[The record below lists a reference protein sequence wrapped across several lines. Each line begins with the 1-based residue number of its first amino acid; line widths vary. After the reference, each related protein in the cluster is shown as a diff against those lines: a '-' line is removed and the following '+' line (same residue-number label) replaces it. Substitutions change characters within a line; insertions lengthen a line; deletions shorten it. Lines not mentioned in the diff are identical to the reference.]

1 MRFSRVVI
9 FLAIVSTLILTA
21 TAAYYSQRYQAIK
34 QASIIEIAQS
44 GLNQLTYSEREFANS
59 QEQLFSVVD
68 LLGDGQLTA
77 DFALDPSKHN
87 KNQLKSMFVSVLKSQ
102 KWYDHIRFVDNQ
114 GIEKLRVDYYPHTH
128 SAQSMEDR
136 HDHSQ
141 SGFFRYAQ
149 TLAADDIGIW
159 SSQHALGPDVDL
171 TLPSI
176 RVITPVSVLD
186 KRYGYIMVS
195 VDPWNLANRL
205 NYVLNNELRPHL
217 VSEQGIYLAASGR
230 NYLHA
235 PGQGSLRGESLAQRF
250 TLSWDEIKQMQNG
263 YTEEKGHLLIFTTFD
278 LSADQKLHLV
288 ITLSPEQLEQ
298 RLQRDVDDLVKQG
311 IFVFLL
317 LLVFILPTF
326 SMALH
331 YHRRNIESKLA
342 RAALEGMSAVMISDN
357 TNRVI
362 KVNQQFKTITGL
374 SSDAVLGKNALK
386 VMFNQHGMTFIVRIM
401 ERIEQEKLWQGE
413 VEFVTPEQRHLTTIM
428 RIQAISEAGRIS
440 YYITSLVD
448 ISEHKAL
455 ENKLRELSEKDSLTH
470 LWNRRKFEQELQA
483 QTQLVAR
490 YPDSH
495 DACLVLIDIDFFKR
509 INDEQG
515 HDAGDRVIAQVAD
528 LLVSQLRTTDFIS
541 RIGGEEFA
549 VIMPH
554 TAIDEAQAVVER
566 LRHAVDLDQSL
577 TVTISAG
584 ITDLNQDSTRSYKCA
599 DIALYESKTLG
610 RNRVSLCYSCDDIA

>member
-1 MRFSRVVI
+1 MI
-9 FLAIVSTLILTA
+9 FLAIVSTLILSA
-21 TAAYYSQRYQAIK
+21 TAAYYYQRYQAVK
-34 QASIIEIAQS
+34 QASITEIAQS

-68 LLGDGQLTA
+68 LLGHGQLTA
-77 DFALDPSKHN
+77 EFAVDPSEHN
-87 KNQLKSMFVSVLKSQ
+87 KAQLQGMFISVLKSQ

-128 SAQSMEDR
+128 SAQSMED
-136 HDHSQ
+136 DTDQSQ
-141 SGFFRYAQ
+141 TGFFRYAQ
-149 TLAADDIGIW
+149 TLSDDDIGIW
-159 SSQHALGPDVDL
+159 SSQHTLGPNIEF
-171 TLPSI
+171 TLPSL
-176 RVITPVSVLD
+176 RVITPVSILG

-205 NYVLNNELRPHL
+205 NYVLNKELRPQL
-217 VSEQGIYLAASGR
+217 VSDQGIYLVASGR

-235 PGQGSLRGESLAQRF
+235 PGQGTLRSESLAQRF
-250 TLSWDEIKQMQNG
+250 PLSWNEIKQVQNG
-263 YTEEKGHLLIFTTFD
+263 YTQEKGSLLIFTTFA

-288 ITLSPEQLEQ
+288 IKLSPEQLAE
-298 RLQRDVDDLVKQG
+298 RLQRDVDDLIKQG
-311 IFVFLL
+311 IFVCLL
-317 LLVFILPTF
+317 LLVFILPTL

-342 RAALEGMSAVMISDN
+342 RAALEGMSAVMISD
-357 TNRVI
+357 TSHQVI
-362 KVNQQFKTITGL
+362 KVNQEFENITGL
-374 SSDAVLGKNALK
+374 GSDQVLGCNGLK
-386 VMFNQHGMTFIVRIM
+386 TLLSQHG
-401 ERIEQEKLWQGE
+401 IEYVLQVLELVEQARFWEGE
-413 VEFVTPEQRHLTTIM
+413 VEFVTPDQRHLTTIM
-428 RIQAISEAGRIS
+428 RIQAITEAGSIS

-448 ISEHKAL
+448 ISERKAL

-470 LWNRRKFEQELQA
+470 LWNRRKFEQELQT

-515 HDAGDRVIAQVAD
+515 HDAGDRVIVQVAD
-528 LLVSQLRTTDFIS
+528 LLTSQLRTTDFIS